1 MLVYGFLSVIVAIT
15 MFHIMNTVRLGVAA
29 RTRQYGAL
37 RAIGMS
43 GRQLTR
49 MVAAEAVA
57 YAAGGVL
64 LGCALGLA
72 LHWFL
77 YSSLVSR
84 TFGVPWSVPWP
95 ELALIAGVILLT
107 TALSVRG
114 PVRRLRALPIV
125 ETLTVQ

>member
-57 YAAGGVL
+57 YAAG
-64 LGCALGLA
+64 
-72 LHWFL
+72 
-77 YSSLVSR
+77 
-84 TFGVPWSVPWP
+84 
-95 ELALIAGVILLT
+95 VILLT

>member
-1 MLVYGFLSVIVAIT
+1 
-15 MFHIMNTVRLGVAA
+15 MN
-29 RTRQYGAL
+29 
-37 RAIGMS
+37 I
-43 GRQLTR
+43 R
-49 MVAAEAVA
+49 MVAYVLGRIFLVEAGLMLLPLGC
-57 YAAGGVL
+57 AALYGEATLAAFLVPIGVL
-64 LGCALGLA
+64 VALGCALGLA

-77 YSSLVSR
+77 YSSLVTR

>member
-77 YSSLVSR
+77 YSSLVTR
-84 TFGVPWSVPWP
+84 TFGVPWS

>member
-1 MLVYGFLSVIVAIT
+1 MLTLPPK
-15 MFHIMNTVRLGVAA
+15 
-29 RTRQYGAL
+29 
-37 RAIGMS
+37 
-43 GRQLTR
+43 
-49 MVAAEAVA
+49 AVA

-77 YSSLVSR
+77 YSSLVTR